1 MKDMN
6 YYNTFIAVAEDCPVQ
21 ASEIPATKGG
31 TKTVPVLQY
40 EMIANHP
47 YKYTQEDVLF
57 EVFALRNQIEEAQK
71 QAEREKFFSKGQPC
85 LRTSSLGKRYGWG
98 IHHDAQGKV
107 ALYAVESEQY
117 QKFMNDTSITHVKA
131 MRSSRA

>member
-6 YYNTFIAVAEDCPVQ
+6 YYGTFIEVAEDCPVRV
-21 ASEIPATKGG
+21 AELPKAKGDAKTIP
-31 TKTVPVLQY
+31 LLEY

-47 YKYTQEDVLF
+47 YQYTQEDVLF
-57 EVFALRNQIEEAQK
+57 GVFAQRNKIMEAQR
-71 QAEREKFFSKGQPC
+71 QAAREKFFSKGQPC
-85 LRTSSLGKRYGWG
+85 LRASSLCKRYGWG

-107 ALYAVESEQY
+107 ALYAVESDEY
-117 QKFMNDTSITHVKA
+117 KKFMNDASIKHLKA